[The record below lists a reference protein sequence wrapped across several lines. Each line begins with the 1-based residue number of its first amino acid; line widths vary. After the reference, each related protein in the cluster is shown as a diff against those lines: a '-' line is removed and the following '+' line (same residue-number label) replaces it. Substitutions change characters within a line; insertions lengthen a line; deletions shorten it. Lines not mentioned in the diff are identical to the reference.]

1 MAHWNSDTGVFHTS
15 ASLCMGP
22 CNFPEES
29 ITVYLCINRYYK
41 LVHVIKACSGYF
53 TLYVV
58 VIPKN
63 CACTLDQFV
72 FWLSTASVEKL
83 SSNDKHHNRLL
94 RCWGWPGGVRN
105 MCIMITYTNL
115 KSLVASFSHTESVQS
130 QRLVTNIQILVV
142 QFIHKLSI
150 LQFTRCCN
158 VVRSYQKL
166 TSVASQGA
174 IHVRRTL
181 CFWTSVALVAQSCIV
196 HNESLSVSHVR
207 WINFSTYICIITSC
221 CLPVHSWHRL
231 RESPHRSMT
240 VGCLRISRY

>member
-1 MAHWNSDTGVFHTS
+1 
-15 ASLCMGP
+15 
-22 CNFPEES
+22 
-29 ITVYLCINRYYK
+29 
-41 LVHVIKACSGYF
+41 
-53 TLYVV
+53 
-58 VIPKN
+58 
-63 CACTLDQFV
+63 
-72 FWLSTASVEKL
+72 
-83 SSNDKHHNRLL
+83 
-94 RCWGWPGGVRN
+94 

-174 IHVRRTL
+174 IHVKRTL

-207 WINFSTYICIITSC
+207 
-221 CLPVHSWHRL
+221 
-231 RESPHRSMT
+231 
-240 VGCLRISRY
+240 